1 MATTVTARVYKHHH
15 VRFRDRPK
23 PRHPLGRQGPRD
35 VRRHD
40 GFDSVEDSYTKLA
53 EIPQRMMWSKTW
65 TWPRLQNGYMWHIP
79 EYINNSASFN
89 ILMPGAQAQAQIG
102 NNRIITQ
109 QEEIITHKLRSIADD
124 IYATSNIQPRVS
136 YPRLHMAQPLIPDE
150 TGTMKFRYAAR
161 ISAETRILFHLFP
174 DYIGH
179 GEKLFWERQKINL
192 PQTTTADK
200 DNVHLVPCMPYD
212 IHNV

>member
-1 MATTVTARVYKHHH
+1 
-15 VRFRDRPK
+15 
-23 PRHPLGRQGPRD
+23 
-35 VRRHD
+35 
-40 GFDSVEDSYTKLA
+40 
-53 EIPQRMMWSKTW
+53 
-65 TWPRLQNGYMWHIP
+65 MWHIP